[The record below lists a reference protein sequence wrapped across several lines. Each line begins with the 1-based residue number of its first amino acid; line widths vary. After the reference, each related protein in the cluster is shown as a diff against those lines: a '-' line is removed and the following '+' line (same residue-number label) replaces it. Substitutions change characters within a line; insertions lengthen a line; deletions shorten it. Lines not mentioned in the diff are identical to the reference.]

1 MQGAILK
8 ELRGDKS
15 QEEIAKELG
24 ITKSSWAMYE
34 RDERCPRDEVK
45 VKIAKYFHKTVEE
58 IFFSDIEY

>member
-8 ELRGDKS
+8 ELRGDMS

-24 ITKSSWAMYE
+24 ISKSAWAMYE

-45 VKIAKYFHKTVEE
+45 ARIAKYFHKTVEE
-58 IFFSDIEY
+58 IFFAHIEY